1 MKIIDLQKNMGTF
14 KMNIPCLELESCCIH
29 GFVGANG
36 SGKTTAAKL
45 IAGIL
50 KPDTGE
56 IQYEGLQAKDI
67 TMTFQRPYMLHSS
80 VYENLIYPLRVRGIK
95 PDEST
100 IDDILKKHGLLDK
113 KNQYARTLSSGEQQ
127 KLSFLRAM
135 IFSPKLVIID
145 ETLSN
150 LSSESLEIIENE
162 ILEIQKTRSIT
173 WIIISHQLP
182 LVNKLC
188 DYIHFF
194 TDGQIIESGKK
205 DNVIYHSENAA
216 VKAYVKKQALEIFFE

>member
-1 MKIIDLQKNMGTF
+1 MKITNLQKNMGTF
-14 KMNIPCLELESCCIH
+14 NLNIPYLELDSCCIH
-29 GFVGANG
+29 GFIGANG

-50 KPDTGE
+50 KPDRGE

-80 VYENLIYPLRVRGIK
+80 VYENLIYPLKVRGIK
-95 PDEST
+95 PDDTAIE
-100 IDDILKKHGLLDK
+100 DILKKYNLLDK
-113 KNQYARTLSSGEQQ
+113 KNQYARSLSSGEQQ
-127 KLSFLRAM
+127 KLSFLRTM
-135 IFSPKLVIID
+135 IFHPKLVIVD

-162 ILEIQKTRSIT
+162 ILEIQKAHRIT

-194 TDGQIIESGKK
+194 SNGQIIESGKK
-205 DNVIYHSENAA
+205 ENVIYHPENPV
-216 VKAYVKKQALEIFFE
+216 VKDYVKKQALEIFIE